1 MLELNDALWDKLGTM
16 FGNEHVPTLL
26 STLAASWTDE
36 TESTLLW
43 GELWHQN
50 TCCGAT
56 YAAVPYL
63 LKIAEPEEN
72 RHQRLRIALFLGQV
86 VLDAGPRPD
95 TGDQFEDEE
104 LRTLI
109 VGCAIEPVN

>member
-1 MLELNDALWDKLGTM
+1 MLELNEPLWNKLATM
-16 FGNEHVPTLL
+16 FRKEHVPTLL
-26 STLAASWTDE
+26 SALAVSWNDE
-36 TESTLLW
+36 TESTLRW

-72 RHQRLRIALFLGQV
+72 RLQRLRIALFLGQV
-86 VLDAGPRPD
+86 VLDTGPRPD
-95 TGDQFEDEE
+95 PGDRFEDEE

-109 VGCAIEPVN
+109 VGCA